1 MSRLPDGH
9 QGCGATVQVFSS
21 KLNLYFYVN
30 YFKFLQILS
39 KYTLP
44 LQGKGPLLT
53 PTLGFKLK
61 GQKLLTSIQKF
72 KLSGQLT
79 LQGSKQADLHHAAN
93 VMHFCCIFLY
103 IIL

>member
-1 MSRLPDGH
+1 MSRLPDSH

-21 KLNLYFYVN
+21 KLNLYFHVN
-30 YFKFLQILS
+30 YFKFLQISS

-53 PTLGFKLK
+53 PTLGFELK
-61 GQKLLTSIQKF
+61 ASILTSIQKF

-93 VMHFCCIFLY
+93 VMHLCCIFLH
-103 IIL
+103 IF